1 MDNLSDGRHPNRNH
15 YSQLMTDYNKNS
27 APSTTS
33 NKGKKEILLKS
44 CNNYSV
50 LKQNYGNG
58 QLKNISINFGFPNS
72 KNTYKYKNAFPVSR
86 YPIYEQ
92 RNIFYY
98 DKDFQ
103 LFKNKS
109 VSKYGEKRNKNN
121 ASIQSTRNNRL
132 FSPQHKIVTSIKKK
146 KFQDESEDKS
156 YKKKE
161 KDIYELEVV
170 NTILYDD
177 EDNIEK
183 KEYQNE
189 EWGEI
194 EQEMYVNEKDKKNNL
209 LNSVF
214 VEIEKDDGDK
224 QLKVVEISK
233 DEKKPCIK
241 IKYTIEDKICLKSAE
256 NAGNDGGEDLIS
268 IYDKDTKDSII
279 KSPNYKTDTNSTF
292 NNNYSNFNN
301 YSINSLGR
309 GGEGSNIRNVS
320 NISNILLKDSKT
332 THLSSSR
339 DDNNIKDN
347 IYFSGIPSTEKYQRY
362 SNYKEQYEQKK
373 EKVRPGTYNH
383 DKRFESTQPNR
394 YYKDQTEGII
404 EKKKKLIDIM
414 KKEPGRE
421 YHNNKYIEIKSLRK
435 EGKLGIKTPKQ
446 REDRKEIQINIER
459 GLNSLKL
466 PLRDEKSSINT
477 YSPRFNIDDITKSI
491 REKYGDKSRKQ
502 SIADDKELK
511 IINIDIKKNRF
522 GNDKYSNL
530 SSRIS
535 PKKIETKS
543 FIRDQDRNNYFL
555 TRKKSIDTTNL
566 LQTSSNKY
574 LAKSTYIKDETKK
587 KTLEIEKPITP
598 KNIIIK
604 SRFDEVESKNA
615 ILKPN
620 ISDNSFNIKN
630 IGLKDNLIKRDYNAE
645 LIKNRMNTYKTERKE
660 KDNYSE
666 YRPKIDT
673 KINIEDIISKKEGF
687 KRSFAEKDILVD
699 NILGKK
705 GLVKTKSENQFT
717 ERHRF
722 NTYQNKK
729 QLEHSIGSIDRDILK
744 IDRKWGDIGTIKEK
758 DKKAKEKEEKD
769 RLDRERKEKERRD
782 RERKRKGKRKR
793 KIRKRKKRKR
803 KN

>member
-1 MDNLSDGRHPNRNH
+1 
-15 YSQLMTDYNKNS
+15 
-27 APSTTS
+27 
-33 NKGKKEILLKS
+33 
-44 CNNYSV
+44 
-50 LKQNYGNG
+50 
-58 QLKNISINFGFPNS
+58 
-72 KNTYKYKNAFPVSR
+72 
-86 YPIYEQ
+86 
-92 RNIFYY
+92 
-98 DKDFQ
+98 
-103 LFKNKS
+103 
-109 VSKYGEKRNKNN
+109 
-121 ASIQSTRNNRL
+121 
-132 FSPQHKIVTSIKKK
+132 
-146 KFQDESEDKS
+146 
-156 YKKKE
+156 
-161 KDIYELEVV
+161 
-170 NTILYDD
+170 
-177 EDNIEK
+177 
-183 KEYQNE
+183 
-189 EWGEI
+189 
-194 EQEMYVNEKDKKNNL
+194 MYVNEKDKKNNL
-209 LNSVF
+209 LNSVL

-347 IYFSGIPSTEKYQRY
+347 IYLSGISSTEKYQRY

-446 REDRKEIQINIER
+446 REDRKEIQIDIER

-491 REKYGDKSRKQ
+491 REKYGDKSRRQ

-535 PKKIETKS
+535 PKKTETKS
-543 FIRDQDRNNYFL
+543 LIRDQDRNNYFL
-555 TRKKSIDTTNL
+555 TRTKSIDTTNL
-566 LQTSSNKY
+566 LPSSSNKY
-574 LAKSTYIKDETKK
+574 LAKSTYIKDEIKK
-587 KTLEIEKPITP
+587 KTLETEKPITP

-615 ILKPN
+615 ILRPN

-660 KDNYSE
+660 
-666 YRPKIDT
+666 
-673 KINIEDIISKKEGF
+673 
-687 KRSFAEKDILVD
+687 
-699 NILGKK
+699 
-705 GLVKTKSENQFT
+705 
-717 ERHRF
+717 
-722 NTYQNKK
+722 
-729 QLEHSIGSIDRDILK
+729 
-744 IDRKWGDIGTIKEK
+744 
-758 DKKAKEKEEKD
+758 
-769 RLDRERKEKERRD
+769 
-782 RERKRKGKRKR
+782 
-793 KIRKRKKRKR
+793 
-803 KN
+803 